1 MVFIHSAQHIKG
13 DAPVGAVIVHSYFLP
28 DYSLLLAY
36 CLRSEIGR
44 LNKIKQN
51 CKVIVKPVGAGKK
64 IAGAVKRG
72 KGVCRRSRFGVF
84 CKGVAVLAFKEL
96 MLQKVR
102 NTLGH
107 AYLLAVYRKAGVNR
121 AVFCAEYCIGRII
134 LRLFKNIYFKPRG
147 VHRLNVAF
155 AYIAFKNLFLHYFSS
170 FGKSLYT
177 VCSFTPFAAAII
189 SSRVTALIFSAISS
203 GE

>member
-13 DAPVGAVIVHSYFLP
+13 DAPVGAVVVHSYFLP
-28 DYSLLLAY
+28 YYSLLLAY
-36 CLRSEIGR
+36 GLRREIRR

-51 CKVIVKPVGAGKK
+51 REIIVKSIRAGEK

-72 KGVCRRSRFGVF
+72 KGVCRSARFGVF
-84 CKGVAVLAFKEL
+84 CKGVAVLTFKKL
-96 MLQKVR
+96 VLQKVR
-102 NTLGH
+102 NTLG
-107 AYLLAVYRKAGVNR
+107 YTDLLAVHRKAGINR
-121 AVFCAEYCIGRII
+121 AVFCAEYSIRRII
-134 LRLFKNIYFKPRG
+134 LRLFKNIYFKPGRM
-147 VHRLNVAF
+147 HRLNIAF

-177 VCSFTPFAAAII
+177 VCGLIPFAAAII